1 MKLIL
6 ESTLLL
12 AWVGA
17 YLGVL
22 YWAGLQRKARAHAL
36 VVPGYQYRAEKDWGL
51 WVVAFLLGSLLAY
64 LAYLASSVLSR
75 LF

>member
-6 ESTLLL
+6 NSTLLL

-17 YLGVL
+17 YLGAL
-22 YWAGLQRKARAHAL
+22 YWAGLHRKARAYAL
-36 VVPGYQYRAEKDWGL
+36 VAPGYQYRAERDVGL
-51 WVVAFLLGSLLAY
+51 WLLAFIFGSLLSY
-64 LAYLASSVLSR
+64 LTYLASLAIGR